1 MASFTLP
8 AGQYEFP
15 FDLSLDPNMHDTI
28 TGPNHSYLS
37 YQVYA
42 IVERKLYRNHVVSQ
56 PLRIY
61 KPAVRDRCDVLLSDP
76 IITEELADTTIPYS
90 VSIPHKKIPFGST
103 FPVNFWMAPLEK
115 GLRMKA
121 INIAVV
127 EKHSI
132 KIDAPAAYATRY
144 GVRYLTSAKDHIVL
158 SERHEGQEEDYLAA
172 ASEMFDIEWSTT
184 KAVALPKSL
193 EECTQRV
200 KSNHIQVHHEL
211 IFSVELVSAKGNLST
226 ISGALPFNIV
236 ILPRSVTS
244 DGLAHGFEIE
254 EFSYDHDSPPL
265 YGAHMTDTLLCGD
278 LADLE
283 LRAGGP
289 YSLATSDLT
298 CAPCYE
304 REFGPLLGHG
314 IAERPQRMISG

>member
-1 MASFTLP
+1 
-8 AGQYEFP
+8 
-15 FDLSLDPNMHDTI
+15 MHDTI
-28 TGPNHSYLS
+28 TGPGHSYHS

-56 PLRIY
+56 PLMIY
-61 KPAVRDRCDVLLSDP
+61 RPTVRDRCDVLLSDS
-76 IITEELADTTIPYS
+76 IITEDLADPTIPYS

-103 FPVNFWMAPLEK
+103 FPVNFWMAPLDK

-121 INIAVV
+121 IKMAVV
-127 EKHSI
+127 EKHST

-158 SERHEGQEEDYLAA
+158 SERHDEQEEDYLVP

-193 EECTQRV
+193 EKCTQRV
-200 KSNHIQVHHEL
+200 RSNNIQVHHEL
-211 IFSVELVSAKGNLST
+211 VFTVELVNAKGNLST

-236 ILPRSVTS
+236 ILPQSVTP

-254 EFSYDHDSPPL
+254 EFSYDYDSPPL
-265 YGAHMTDTLLCGD
+265 YGAHMTDPLLCGN

-283 LRAGGP
+283 LCARGP
-289 YSLATSDLT
+289 YSLVTSDLT
-298 CAPCYE
+298 CAPCYD
-304 REFGPLLGHG
+304 RGFGSLSDHG
-314 IAERPQRMISG
+314 TAEHPQRMISG